1 MTQLAGNLFPGNKFG
16 DAQSNITE
24 LEKIVILLRQ
34 RQSRH
39 LPLLLREPLLASRR
53 GFHHGTQQ
61 YIGGIKP
68 PGEELPKGL
77 HKHRNRVRVELQAVS
92 QAPHRKG
99 IRRRRRAGQHLLDGR
114 NRGGRVLQ
122 SQLHRNHRDSFEVEL
137 IKSMN
142 GVASAGLIV
151 AGGIRKR
158 KQQTREKEQQCSIF
172 SWPWLFL

>member
-1 MTQLAGNLFPGNKFG
+1 MFPGNKFG
-16 DAQSNITE
+16 DAQSNVTE
-24 LEKIVILLRQ
+24 LEKIIILLRQ
-34 RQSRH
+34 RRRRP

-61 YIGGIKP
+61 YIGGTKP

-99 IRRRRRAGQHLLDGR
+99 IRRRRRAGQHLFDGR
-114 NRGGRVLQ
+114 HRGGRVLQ
-122 SQLHRNHRDSFEVEL
+122 SQLHRNHRYSFEVEL

-142 GVASAGLIV
+142 GVASVGLIV